1 MEKLKLFYAKLMIDD
16 ALAEKFD
23 KILGGTALE
32 DVNAIQIQQT
42 IELAKEVGV
51 ELSAADI
58 RDYVDDLSGDSE
70 ILTDD
75 QLDMVAAGK
84 DPHNFNPR

>member
-1 MEKLKLFYAKLMIDD
+1 MEKLRLFYAKLMIND
-16 ALAEKFD
+16 ALAKKFD
-23 KILGGTALE
+23 KILGGTAIE
-32 DVNAIQIQQT
+32 DVNALQIQQT

-58 RDYVDDLSGDSE
+58 RDYVDDLSSDSE